1 LDLSLAVF
9 VAVYAVMIAG
19 RVPGLGLDRTGAAL
33 LGAVTL
39 CAGAVLTPVDAWR
52 AIDVGTL
59 GLLLG
64 LMLVSAQFRRSGFY
78 AEVTRRLAARPSRPE
93 RLLLELVVTTGLLA
107 ALLTN
112 DVVCLAVAPV
122 LVDVCRQRRLDPVP
136 FLLGLAAASNVGSAA
151 TLIGNPQNM
160 LVGQALGLPFGRYLL
175 DGGVPA
181 VLGLGVVWWVLARA
195 YHGRF
200 ARELPQQPAAA
211 EPFDRAQTGK
221 GLAVLLL
228 LVLGLL
234 ACPLPR
240 EAQAMAAGAVL
251 LLSRR
256 QPSRALLDLV
266 DWQLLVLFAGLFV
279 VNHALQAQGHAERW
293 FHGLAAR
300 GVDCH
305 APATL
310 FAVAVVGSNVVSNV
324 PLTMLLLPVA
334 DHALAGPILALAT
347 TLAGN
352 ALLVGSIANLIVV
365 EQAGRLGVQPVG
377 RSWVHEHLRTGLP
390 ITVLTLALA
399 AGWLWLRSQ
408 WLVF

>member
-1 LDLSLAVF
+1 MDLSLAVF

-33 LGAVTL
+33 LGAVAL
-39 CAGAVLTPVDAWR
+39 VAGGTMTPAAAWA
-52 AIDVGTL
+52 AIDVGTI

-64 LMLVSAQFRRSGFY
+64 LMLVSAQFRRAGFY
-78 AEVTRRLAARPSRPE
+78 AEVTRRLAAHPGSPE
-93 RLLLELVVTTGLLA
+93 RLLFELVLTAGALA

-160 LVGQALGLPFGRYLL
+160 LIGQALHLPFGRYLL

-181 VLGLGVVWWVLARA
+181 ALGLLVVWWVLARA
-195 YHGRF
+195 YRGRF
-200 ARELPQQPAAA
+200 ARELPEQACAA
-211 EPFDRAQTGK
+211 EPFDRGQTQK
-221 GLAVLLL
+221 GLVVLVLL
-228 LVLGLL
+228 VAGLL
-234 ACPLPR
+234 AGPLPR
-240 EAQAMAAGAVL
+240 EALAMLAGGVL
-251 LLSRR
+251 LVSRR
-256 QPSRALLDLV
+256 QTTRAMLDLV

-279 VNHALQAQGHAERW
+279 TNHALQAAGHPDRW
-293 FHGLAAR
+293 FGAFSAW

-305 APATL
+305 RPEAL

-390 ITVLTLALA
+390 ITALTLALA
-399 AGWLWLRSQ
+399 AGWLWLRAHQ
-408 WLVF
+408 G